1 MIPVM
6 LLDVDGVINAIT
18 KKPPTFAWPR
28 GAWRTGK
35 AIAHGE
41 PWPITWSTRVIN
53 FLTGVHEEGRAEI
66 RWHTT
71 WQHDAQNLA
80 DLVGL
85 PKFPVAEAP
94 EVPRDNVPNG
104 ELIAARMRDGLPGWW
119 KYGAAR
125 RVVIEE
131 QRPLIWVDDDITR
144 ELTRRTRDNLANIGQ
159 VRYISPDSTTGLI
172 PRHLSEIDAFLS
184 RWPASGSPINQEAKQ

>member
-1 MIPVM
+1 MTPVM
-6 LLDVDGVINAIT
+6 LLDIDGVINAIT
-18 KKPPTFAWPR
+18 KKMPTAWPR
-28 GAWRTGK
+28 SLWRTGQ
-35 AIAHGE
+35 AVGDGRT
-41 PWPITWSTRVIN
+41 WPITWSVDVID

-85 PKFPVAEAP
+85 PKFPIADAPEAP
-94 EVPRDNVPNG
+94 RDGVPNG
-104 ELIAARMRDGLPGWW
+104 ELTAARMRDGLPAWW

-131 QRPLIWVDDDITR
+131 RRPLVWVDDDITM
-144 ELTRRTRDNLANIGQ
+144 ELSRRTRDNLANIGP

-172 PRHLSEIDAFLS
+172 PRNLGEIDAFLS
-184 RWPASGSPINQEAKQ
+184 RWPATEEDVKP